1 MEYLLGEFINHSKSM
16 MNEPLSSIMT
26 RNLVTAGP
34 DDTLSVAREIFMRDR
49 VHHLPIVDG
58 NKLVGILTTY
68 DLFKFQGRNGSY
80 NDVKIRELM
89 TTHVATLEPDDKVGS
104 AAELFLENLFH
115 AVPIVKDGD
124 LHGIVTSFDVLKYE
138 FRKEYPTQMV

>member
-1 MEYLLGEFINHSKSM
+1 M

-26 RNLVTAGP
+26 RNVITAGP
-34 DDTLSVAREIFMRDR
+34 NDRLSVAHDIFMNNR

-58 NKLVGILTTY
+58 RRLVGILTTY
-68 DLFKFQGRNGSY
+68 DLFKHQLQNGKHG
-80 NDVKIRELM
+80 DIFLKEIM

-115 AVPIVKDGD
+115 AVPIVKGGD
-124 LHGIVTSFDVLKYE
+124 LQGIVTSFDVLKYE

>member
-1 MEYLLGEFINHSKSM
+1 

-26 RNLVTAGP
+26 RDLVTAGP

-68 DLFKFQGRNGSY
+68 DLFKFQGRNGNY

-115 AVPIVKDGD
+115 AVPIVKNGD

>member
-1 MEYLLGEFINHSKSM
+1 M

-26 RNLVTAGP
+26 RNVVTAGP
-34 DDTLSVAREIFMRDR
+34 NDKLSVAREIFMRNR

-58 NKLVGILTTY
+58 RKLVGILTTY
-68 DLFKFQGRNGSY
+68 DLFKWNGKNGD
-80 NDVKIRELM
+80 NDSTLVRDVM
-89 TTHVATLEPDDKVGS
+89 TTHLATLEPDDKVGS

>member
-1 MEYLLGEFINHSKSM
+1 M

-26 RNLVTAGP
+26 RNVITAGP
-34 DDTLSVAREIFMRDR
+34 NDTLASAHEIFMNNR

-58 NKLVGILTTY
+58 RRLVGIITTY
-68 DLFKFQGRNGSY
+68 DIFRFQVKNGAH
-80 NDVKIRELM
+80 NHVLLKDVM

-115 AVPIVKDGD
+115 AVPIVKNGD
-124 LHGIVTSFDVLKYE
+124 LQGIVTSFDVLKYE

>member
-1 MEYLLGEFINHSKSM
+1 M

-26 RNLVTAGP
+26 RNVITAGP
-34 DDTLSVAREIFMRDR
+34 NDTLSVANEIFMNNR

-58 NKLVGILTTY
+58 RKLVGILTTY
-68 DLFKFQGRNGSY
+68 DMFKFQAKNGKHGP
-80 NDVKIRELM
+80 DVLLGDVM
-89 TTHVATLEPDDKVGS
+89 TKHVATLEPEDKVGS

-115 AVPIVKDGD
+115 AVPIVKEGN
-124 LHGIVTSFDVLKYE
+124 LQGIVTSFDVLKYE